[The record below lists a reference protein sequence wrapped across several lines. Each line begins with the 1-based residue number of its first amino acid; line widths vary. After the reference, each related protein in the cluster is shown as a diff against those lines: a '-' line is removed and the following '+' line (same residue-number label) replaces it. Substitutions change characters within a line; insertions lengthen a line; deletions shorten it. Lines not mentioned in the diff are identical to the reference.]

1 MIPGL
6 RRLFV
11 VSVLVALATPVWAQE
26 EPAEAPAAV
35 FKSSVDLV
43 SMAAVVRD
51 SHGKIVPSLRREDFE
66 VLDSG
71 KSRPILELRTES
83 AAPASV
89 ALLLDGS
96 GSMKVGAAGDL
107 SQRISTAILSSLN
120 PSRDDAALY
129 SFDTRLLSVQEFTHD
144 MKTVTNRLSVVDAW
158 GSTSLYDAIAGTAAI
173 VSKRTANR
181 RALVVLTDGADTT
194 SAYPPE
200 QVSAIASSLDVPV
213 YVFVM
218 NTSTREGEKVPFEAE
233 RRSQLANLAR
243 ATGGDFF
250 VAYDTASTTSAIN
263 QLVEELRHQYVLAFE
278 AASEQGW
285 RNVQVRTRKKGL
297 TVRTRGWYLAGSAE

>member
-1 MIPGL
+1 MIQGF
-6 RRLFV
+6 RRLIV
-11 VSVLVALATPVWAQE
+11 VAVLLALATPVLAQD
-26 EPAEAPAAV
+26 EPPVAL

-43 SMAAVVRD
+43 SMAAIVRD
-51 SHGKIVPSLRREDFE
+51 GRGKIVSTLRREDFE
-66 VLDSG
+66 VLDAG
-71 KSRPILELRTES
+71 KTRPILDLRTES

-89 ALLLDGS
+89 ALLVDGS
-96 GSMKVGAAGDL
+96 GSMKVNAAHEL
-107 SQRISTAILSSLN
+107 QHRISGAILSSLN

-144 MKTVTNRLSVVDAW
+144 LKTVTDRLNVVDSW

-173 VSKRTANR
+173 VAKRTANR
-181 RALVVLTDGADTT
+181 RALVVLTDGADTA

-200 QVSAIASSLDVPV
+200 QVSAIASAVDVPV
-213 YVFVM
+213 YVFM
-218 NTSTREGEKVPFEAE
+218 IATGTRDSAKVAFETE
-233 RRSQLANLAR
+233 RRSQLAQLAH

-250 VAYDTASTTSAIN
+250 VAYDTASTTAAIN

-278 AASEQGW
+278 AAGEQGW

-297 TVRTRGWYLAGSAE
+297 VVRTRGWYLAGAAE